1 MAAVRPLRFRLR
13 GSTRTAGDV
22 GADVGAEGQDGSAPG
37 VSRGRQ
43 AGCQDGAAPHPPVPT
58 LDELRRA
65 PGTPAPDELRQVI
78 ALDGPAGTGKTSVAR
93 GVAARL
99 GWRFVDTGATY
110 RAVTL
115 AVLDAGE
122 DPEDPER
129 VAVVARGARVGL
141 STDPADPRVTL
152 SGRDVSTL
160 IRSDAVTGAVSAVSS
175 VPAVRELLV
184 AFQRRAMGTDGAVV
198 EGRDIATVVA
208 PGAVLKVYLDAR
220 PEVRA
225 QRRAGDLRQA
235 TAAGATA
242 EAQVAVA
249 LAARD
254 QRDSQTNALRASRG
268 AVEVDTSDLDL
279 DAVIDTVV
287 ALASDAGAA

>member
-1 MAAVRPLRFRLR
+1 M
-13 GSTRTAGDV
+13 
-22 GADVGAEGQDGSAPG
+22 
-37 VSRGRQ
+37 
-43 AGCQDGAAPHPPVPT
+43 
-58 LDELRRA
+58 DELRGA

-115 AVLDAGE
+115 AVLDAGV

-235 TAAGATA
+235 TAAGDTA
-242 EAQVAVA
+242 AAQVAVA

-254 QRDSQTNALRASRG
+254 QRDSQTNALRASRE